1 MVDLGPR
8 ETVDKEDSFDA
19 VAVVKEEVAEEVEA
33 KNDTTEVPGDFF
45 EPVFIGRVRGDLV

>member
-1 MVDLGPR
+1 MGPR